1 MAVFEENSNRTET
14 KVFPCSLDMSG
25 SPGWAIFSI
34 LDGHRYIRGD
44 LILRDT
50 HLDILPDQ
58 LFVEGDLDFTNSCI
72 EELPDGLAVGG
83 DLYLVRSR
91 LIHELPDNLYVGG
104 DLYIVDSSLNGQ
116 KLPENISIDGH
127 IIDSNY
133 LYSLGGE
140 KS

>member
-1 MAVFEENSNRTET
+1 MANSKENSSWAET
-14 KVFPCSLDMSG
+14 KVFPCSLDISG
-25 SPGWAIFSI
+25 YPGWAIFSI

-72 EELPDGLAVGG
+72 EKLPDELAVGG

-104 DLYIVDSSLNGQ
+104 DLYVANSSLNGQ
-116 KLPENISIDGH
+116 KLPDSASIGGRV
-127 IIDSNY
+127 IDNNY
-133 LYSLGGE
+133 LHNLGGD

>member
-1 MAVFEENSNRTET
+1 MANSKENPSWAET

-25 SPGWAIFSI
+25 LHGWAIFSF

-72 EELPDGLAVGG
+72 EKLPDELAVGG

-116 KLPENISIDGH
+116 ELPENISINGRV
-127 IIDSNY
+127 IDSSYFTNW
-133 LYSLGGE
+133 GD